1 GQLPLFLFGRIVSCT
16 GRSQIVSFAER
27 KNMQDMYGL
36 VDSLQTE
43 RRRCVA
49 PILNRIAGV
58 SNNKTIMGTKAADRL
73 VETICRAGIRR
84 IYAVAGD
91 SLNEVNDAVRRA
103 GTVEWVHMRHE
114 ESGAFAASAEAQLN
128 GIACCAGSSG
138 PGHVHLVNGLYD
150 AQRSNASVLAI
161 ASTCA

>member
-1 GQLPLFLFGRIVSCT
+1 
-16 GRSQIVSFAER
+16 
-27 KNMQDMYGL
+27 M
-36 VDSLQTE
+36 
-43 RRRCVA
+43 A

-161 ASTCA
+161 A